1 MGDAF
6 PDSCQ
11 DDGGLRQESRVQLY
25 MPRTGARL
33 NKRVCNPPRL
43 SFKTIPGIHRAEA
56 GSALVLTLVHITPPL
71 RWLNSSAVCQFGV
84 LNVTS
89 LILSR
94 RHFRREQDCHD
105 S

>member
-25 MPRTGARL
+25 MPRTGASL

-43 SFKTIPGIHRAEA
+43 SFKTIPGFHRAEA
-56 GSALVLTLVHITPPL
+56 GSALVLTLVHITQPF
-71 RWLNSSAVCQFGV
+71 CQFGV
-84 LNVTS
+84 LKVTS

>member
-6 PDSCQ
+6 PDSCH
-11 DDGGLRQESRVQLY
+11 DEDGLRQESRVQLY